1 MVGAAASS
9 IAAYD
14 ASNAPLDRTVTEPL
28 AAERWIGAV
37 QAWPWQT
44 TAQMLLRRFREDR
57 LALTAGSLT
66 FTTIISLVPLITVML
81 ALLSAFPMFAALQD
95 SLQRYFLQTLVPDA
109 IARPVMGAITQF
121 SLRASRLGMVGRIAL
136 FVSALAMMLTIDRA
150 LNAIW
155 RVRTPRRIAQRV
167 LVYWAA
173 VTLGP
178 LVFAV
183 SLTATS
189 YAVSVSRGLVGGM
202 PRGLGLAVATIEFLV
217 EGLGVAALFR
227 YVPNT
232 HVRWR
237 HALLGGAFV
246 ATCMVAGKRALTAYF
261 GAVPTYA
268 MIYGAFATLPIFLV
282 WIYLSWVIVL
292 LGAVIAAYA
301 PLLGKGL
308 TRWPEGP
315 GSDFRLALV
324 VVDQL
329 ARARD
334 QGRRGCEADVVAAA
348 IGIDPL
354 QIGPVLDVL
363 VELDW
368 VGRLDEAKGGG
379 RYVLLCDPATTPAEP
394 LIARLLLDPAPDLE
408 AAWQRA
414 GFHSLRLGE
423 LLPGITARADRT

>member
-14 ASNAPLDRTVTEPL
+14 ASNASPTRPVTEPP
-28 AAERWIGAV
+28 AAERWIAAAGRS
-37 QAWPWQT
+37 PWMA
-44 TAQMLLRRFREDR
+44 TAETLIRRFREDR

-66 FTTIISLVPLITVML
+66 FTTIISLVPLLTVML
-81 ALLSAFPMFAALQD
+81 ALFSAFPMFATMQE
-95 SLQRYFLQTLVPDA
+95 SLQRYFLQTLVPDT
-109 IARPVMGAITQF
+109 IARPVIGAISQF
-121 SLRASRLGMVGRIAL
+121 SLRASRLGAVGLVAL
-136 FVSALAMMLTIDRA
+136 IGSALAMMLTIDRA

-155 RVRTPRRIAQRV
+155 RVRTPRRMAQRV

-189 YAVSVSRGLVGGM
+189 YALSVSRGLVGGM
-202 PRGLGLAVATIEFLV
+202 PRGVAVTVAVFEFVL
-217 EGLGVAALFR
+217 EGVAVAALFR

-232 HVRWR
+232 AVRWR
-237 HALLGGAFV
+237 HALVGGAFV
-246 ATCMVAGKRALTAYF
+246 ATCMVLGKRALTAYF

-282 WIYLSWVIVL
+282 WIYLSWVIIL

-301 PLLGKGL
+301 PLLGKQL
-308 TRWPEGP
+308 TRWPQGP
-315 GSDFRLALV
+315 GADFHLAV
-324 VVDQL
+324 VVLRQL
-329 ARARD
+329 AAARD
-334 QGRRGCEADVVAAA
+334 DGRRGLRANAIAEA

-354 QIGPVLDVL
+354 QIDPVLDVL

-368 VGRLDEAKGGG
+368 VGRLEEHGGP
-379 RYVLLCDPATTPAEP
+379 RCVLLCDPAQTPAEP
-394 LIARLLLDPAPDLE
+394 LVAKLLLEPAPDLE
-408 AAWQRA
+408 PAWQRA
-414 GFHSLRLGE
+414 GFDRMRLGE
-423 LLPGITARADRT
+423 LLRAPAARAVAAA

>member
-1 MVGAAASS
+1 M
-9 IAAYD
+9 
-14 ASNAPLDRTVTEPL
+14 TEQL

-37 QAWPWQT
+37 QAWPWLT
-44 TAQMLLRRFREDR
+44 TAQTLVRRFREDR
-57 LALTAGSLT
+57 LALTAGGLT

-81 ALLSAFPMFAALQD
+81 ALFSAFPMFAALQE

-109 IARPVMGAITQF
+109 IARPVMGAISQF
-121 SLRASRLGMVGRIAL
+121 SLRASRLGTFGLVAL
-136 FVSALAMMLTIDRA
+136 IVSALAMMLTIDRA

-155 RVRTPRRIAQRV
+155 RVKKPRRIAQRV
-167 LVYWAA
+167 LIYWAA

-178 LVFAV
+178 LIFAV

-189 YAVSVSRGLVGGM
+189 YALSVSRGLVGGL
-202 PRGLGLAVATIEFLV
+202 PRGVGLAVATIEFLF
-217 EGLGVAALFR
+217 EGIGVAALFH

-246 ATCMVAGKRALTAYF
+246 ATCMILGKRALTAYF

-268 MIYGAFATLPIFLV
+268 LVYGAFATLPIFLV

-301 PLLGKGL
+301 PLLGKRL
-308 TRWPEGP
+308 RRWPEAP
-315 GSDFRLALV
+315 GSEFHLALV
-324 VVDQL
+324 VIGQL
-329 ARARD
+329 AAARD
-334 QGRRGCEADVVAAA
+334 DARRGCAADDIADA
-348 IGIDPL
+348 IDIDPL
-354 QIGPVLDVL
+354 QIGPLLDAL

-368 VGRLDEAKGGG
+368 VGRLEESKGA
-379 RYVLLCDPATTPAEP
+379 RYVLLCNPATTPAEP

-408 AAWQRA
+408 ATWKRA
-414 GFHSLRLGE
+414 GFHHVRLAE
-423 LLPGITARADRT
+423 LLREPALRADNA